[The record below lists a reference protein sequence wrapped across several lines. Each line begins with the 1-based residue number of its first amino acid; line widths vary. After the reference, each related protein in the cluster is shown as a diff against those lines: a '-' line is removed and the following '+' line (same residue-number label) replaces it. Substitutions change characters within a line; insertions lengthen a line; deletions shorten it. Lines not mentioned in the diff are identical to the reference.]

1 MTNYSFF
8 LAYYSIP
15 TFPSRLPI
23 IHLNSAYYSE
33 IFTVFA
39 EEVDGVD
46 ESVVTLSVSANV
58 EWSETC
64 SVALPLLA
72 TVVPIEASLS
82 ESDSMINDHAFQG
95 ERSRTHAHKFTIR
108 SHLPIIPVYYLS
120 AYYSKN
126 YASIICQPLIM
137 ANIVSS
143 EFPCHSTVV

>member
-1 MTNYSFF
+1 MNT
-8 LAYYSIP
+8 LEGAGWRREL
-15 TFPSRLPI
+15 SR
-23 IHLNSAYYSE
+23 
-33 IFTVFA
+33 VFA

-126 YASIICQPLIM
+126 YASIICQPLPAGILVDI
-137 ANIVSS
+137 ALCQLWS
-143 EFPCHSTVV
+143 

>member
-1 MTNYSFF
+1 M
-8 LAYYSIP
+8 
-15 TFPSRLPI
+15 
-23 IHLNSAYYSE
+23 
-33 IFTVFA
+33 
-39 EEVDGVD
+39 
-46 ESVVTLSVSANV
+46 NV

-126 YASIICQPLIM
+126 YASIICQPLVWEHLFVQ
-137 ANIVSS
+137 ADKLHHKSKAQWRHYDNSHQNL
-143 EFPCHSTVV
+143 FCP